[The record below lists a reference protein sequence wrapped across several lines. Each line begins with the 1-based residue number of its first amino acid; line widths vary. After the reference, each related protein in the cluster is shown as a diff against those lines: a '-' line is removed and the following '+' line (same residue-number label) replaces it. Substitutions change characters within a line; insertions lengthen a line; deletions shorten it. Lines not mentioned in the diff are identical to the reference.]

1 MSLHIA
7 NCPKCGKV
15 FNPTFADLCPQC
27 HKQIDREYEQC
38 ATYLREH
45 RGATISELSE
55 ATGVSMRQIT
65 NFIRE
70 RRISITDSPNMGYP
84 CDSCGDLIREGKLCI
99 TCHQRLST
107 SLSYLQQEEKL
118 RNEPRHGAGY
128 RFKQTDK

>member
-15 FNPTFADLCPQC
+15 FNPTFADVCPQC

-38 ATYLREH
+38 ATYMREH

-84 CDSCGDLIREGKLCI
+84 RSEERRVGKERRYQGGPEVDRG
-99 TCHQRLST
+99 TFVVGR
-107 SLSYLQQEEKL
+107 KG
-118 RNEPRHGAGY
+118 RVGAA
-128 RFKQTDK
+128 